1 MYAIHYKVKQ
11 DNRIINKTAYTVIG
25 VNSDG
30 IKEVLG
36 IWIGGD
42 EASKYWF
49 WY

>member
-25 VNSDG
+25 VNLDG

-42 EASKYWF
+42 EASQYWF